1 MSVNGQT
8 IIQWF
13 EQFSP
18 KHLAVEGD
26 NIGLQL
32 GTLQKRVSKVMVTLD
47 VTEEVVEEAIN
58 EEVGLIIAHHPIIYR
73 PLSHLRTD
81 LPTGKIFSALLKHN
95 IAVYIAHTNLDVT
108 LGGVNDWLARQV
120 ELEEIQVLS
129 TTYVEP
135 LKKLVVFAPL
145 SEERRVRDAIGQ
157 AGAGWIGKYS
167 HCSFRSEG
175 TGAFLPRDGTTP
187 HIGKQGKLEHVDE
200 VRIET
205 IYPKGIEKKI
215 ISAMIK
221 AHPYEEVAY
230 DIYPLDQPGESLG
243 LGRIGKLKQEMTLEQ
258 FAKHVKEKFDIPFCR
273 VVGPLDAI
281 IKKVAILGGTGNKYM
296 NAAIFK
302 GADVFVTGDIEYHA
316 AQDAQ
321 MNGLHLVDPGHHIEK
336 VMIKGVQEILQK
348 AAQEH
353 KADLEVIGSSINTEP
368 FRFM

>member
-26 NIGLQL
+26 KIGLQL
-32 GTLQKRVSKVMVTLD
+32 GTLQKTISKVMVTLD
-47 VTEEVVEEAIN
+47 VTEEVVEEAIKKD
-58 EEVGLIIAHHPIIYR
+58 VGLIIAHHPIIYR

-81 LPTGKIFSALLKHN
+81 LPAGKIITSLLKN
-95 IAVYIAHTNLDVT
+95 DIAVYIAHTNLDVT
-108 LGGVNDWLARQV
+108 QGGVNDWLARQV
-120 ELEEIQVLS
+120 ELEEVEVLS

-135 LKKLVVFAPL
+135 LKKLVVFAPKSDEQRIREAL
-145 SEERRVRDAIGQ
+145 GH
-157 AGAGWIGKYS
+157 AGAGWIGNYS

-175 TGAFLPRDGTTP
+175 TGSFLPREGTNP
-187 HIGKQGKLEHVDE
+187 HIGKQGKIEQVEE

-205 IYPKGIEKKI
+205 IYPKGIEKKV

-230 DIYPLDQPGESLG
+230 DIYPLDQQGESLG

-273 VVGPLDAI
+273 VVGPLNAT

-296 NAAIFK
+296 SAALFK
-302 GADVFVTGDIEYHA
+302 GADVFVTGDIEYHTA
-316 AQDAQ
+316 HDAQ
-321 MNGLHLVDPGHHIEK
+321 MNRLHLVDPGHHIEK
-336 VMIKGVQEILQK
+336 VMIKGVQEVLQK
-348 AAQEH
+348 AAREH
-353 KADLEVIGSSINTEP
+353 NAELEVIASTVNTEP
-368 FRFM
+368 FHFV